1 MQELQRSMTEIE
13 SVLGLNIK
21 GPVESHV
28 VRKIE
33 EIVKEEKLAI
43 DRANT
48 LRSNLGKRLKE
59 LSTNGVFS

>member
-21 GPVESHV
+21 WPVESHV